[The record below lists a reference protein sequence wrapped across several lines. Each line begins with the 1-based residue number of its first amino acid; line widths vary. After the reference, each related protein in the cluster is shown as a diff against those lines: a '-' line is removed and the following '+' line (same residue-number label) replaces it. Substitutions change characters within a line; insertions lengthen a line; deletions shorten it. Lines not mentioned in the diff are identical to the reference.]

1 VPLHPRLAQYI
12 PFPFP
17 VRSENRK
24 FAGMTIVLR
33 YAIEFIATVPG
44 VVASCYLGLLL
55 ARTLW
60 DAPQLL
66 LALFTDA
73 EVSQFSIFGGL
84 PRVTV
89 LPPPESSAFSFAFFT
104 GGQLLFAGL
113 AIAVGV
119 TVVARLPGWGRALL
133 AFTIFWTGLLA
144 GASLVTWSNSGGGTF
159 GALLRAAGIGTAT
172 TPAIPYA
179 IAAIVA
185 TLLLAG
191 ITCVVRMLATDPQ
204 EPWNLRLA
212 RMIVWVLLP
221 VALLTLSPV
230 GLRANDMRD
239 MGYVPVFPILVAS
252 AAIVAATFFSR
263 QEEQGFRLPWRGAL
277 ITMALAGVVLTAA
290 LSYPDPLY

>member
-1 VPLHPRLAQYI
+1 
-12 PFPFP
+12 
-17 VRSENRK
+17 
-24 FAGMTIVLR
+24 VLR
-33 YAIEFIATVPG
+33 KAIESIATVTAA
-44 VVASCYLGLLL
+44 VASCYLGLLL
-55 ARTLW
+55 GRTLW

-66 LALFTDA
+66 LALFSGA
-73 EVSQFSIFGGL
+73 EVSRLSIFGAL

-104 GGQLLFAGL
+104 AGQFLFAGV

-119 TVVARLPGWGRALL
+119 AVVGRFSGWGRALL
-133 AFTIFWTGLLA
+133 VFTIFWTALIA
-144 GASLVTWSNSGGGTF
+144 GSSLVTWSDFGGGTF
-159 GALLRAAGIGTAT
+159 GGFVQVAGISAAA
-172 TPAIPYA
+172 TPAIPYTV
-179 IAAIVA
+179 AAIVA

-191 ITCVVRMLATDPQ
+191 ITCVVRMLATNPQ

-212 RMIVWVLLP
+212 RMMVWVLLP

-230 GLRANDMRD
+230 GLRANNMRD
-239 MGYVPVFPILVAS
+239 VGWLPILPILVAL